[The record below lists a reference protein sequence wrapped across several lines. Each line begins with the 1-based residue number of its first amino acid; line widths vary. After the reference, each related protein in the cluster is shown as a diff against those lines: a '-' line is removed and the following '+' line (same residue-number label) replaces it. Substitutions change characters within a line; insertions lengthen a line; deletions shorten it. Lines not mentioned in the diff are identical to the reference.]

1 MKKAKVSV
9 PKKIE
14 ELKALYMATIKAGQ
28 GSYPFSDNPIPPPDG
43 G

>member
-14 ELKALYMATIKAGQ
+14 ELKALYMAKIKAGQ
-28 GSYPFSDNPIPPPDG
+28 SSMPFSDEPLPG
-43 G
+43 GG

>member
-28 GSYPFSDNPIPPPDG
+28 SSIPISDNPDPLGKD
-43 G
+43 